1 MSSLLEQALIDA
13 KALKEAALKNAESS
27 IIEKYSAEVRETL
40 DHILE
45 QDELDLLGDEDPDAL
60 GPDAPLDALDAP
72 PDDLADPDAAMD
84 EIAQTVPLGAAEG
97 EKLCACPDEAE
108 QTTVNINF
116 GELAEALSKLQDD
129 LKEEDSQTEL
139 EENEEIYITEEDLL
153 ELLGAEEN
161 TRVTEENTEAD
172 VTEEQETLESLA
184 HDIAEELYVDTGAD
198 LSGYAGRS
206 SEEINYEIEKELAS
220 RRSTGFKQDTLQGRG
235 MADRDTSP
243 QKELED
249 LKKAQEELVF
259 ENNQLK
265 EQNKN
270 YDSVVVQLK
279 ETASSVN
286 TSNARLLYTNR
297 VLRNTSLNERQK
309 DKIVEAISGAGS
321 VTEAKMIYETLQS
334 TVESTP
340 SRAPQSLNEAIGR
353 NRTSVIRASR
363 EKSTTSDPWSD
374 RMKKLAGIN

>member
-45 QDELDLLGDEDPDAL
+45 QDELDLGLDDEDPDAL
-60 GPDAPLDALDAP
+60 EAP
-72 PDDLADPDAAMD
+72 PD
-84 EIAQTVPLGAAEG
+84 PLGAAEG
-97 EKLCACPDEAE
+97 EKLCPCPDEGE
-108 QTTVNINF
+108 QATVNINF
-116 GELAEALSKLQDD
+116 GELAEALSTLQ
-129 LKEEDSQTEL
+129 EELQEDDSQTEL
-139 EENEEIYITEEDLL
+139 EENEEIDITEEDLL
-153 ELLGAEEN
+153 ELLGSEED
-161 TRVTEENTEAD
+161 TPVTEENTEAD

-184 HDIAEELYVDTGAD
+184 HDIAEELYVDMGAD
-198 LSGYAGRS
+198 LSGWAGRS

-220 RRSTGFKQDTLQGRG
+220 RRSTGLKQDTLQGRG
-235 MADRDTSP
+235 MADRDTNP

-270 YDSVVVQLK
+270 YDNVVVQLK

>member
-45 QDELDLLGDEDPDAL
+45 QDELDLGLDDEDPDAL
-60 GPDAPLDALDAP
+60 DVPPDALDAP
-72 PDDLADPDAAMD
+72 LDDLADPSDPMGD
-84 EIAQTVPLGAAEG
+84 IAENVPLGAAEG
-97 EKLCACPDEAE
+97 EKLCACPDEGE

-116 GELAEALSKLQDD
+116 RELAEALNTLQED
-129 LKEEDSQTEL
+129 LQEDDSQTEL
-139 EENEEIYITEEDLL
+139 EENEEIDITEEDLL
-153 ELLGAEEN
+153 ELLGSEED
-161 TRVTEENTEAD
+161 TPVTEENTEAD
-172 VTEEQETLESLA
+172 IVEEQETIESLA
-184 HDIAEELYVDTGAD
+184 KDIAEELYVDMGAD
-198 LSGYAGRS
+198 LSGWAGRS

-220 RRSTGFKQDTLQGRG
+220 RRSTGLKQDTLQGRG
-235 MADRDTSP
+235 MADRDTNP

-340 SRAPQSLNEAIGR
+340 KRAPQSLNEALGR

>member
-45 QDELDLLGDEDPDAL
+45 QDELDLGLDDEDPDAL
-60 GPDAPLDALDAP
+60 EAPPDALDAP
-72 PDDLADPDAAMD
+72 PDDLADPDAPMGD
-84 EIAQTVPLGAAEG
+84 IAENIPLGAAEG
-97 EKLCACPDEAE
+97 EKLCPCPDEGE
-108 QTTVNINF
+108 QATVNINF
-116 GELAEALSKLQDD
+116 GELAEALSTLQ
-129 LKEEDSQTEL
+129 EELQEDDSQTEL
-139 EENEEIYITEEDLL
+139 EENEEIDITEEDLL
-153 ELLGAEEN
+153 ELLGSEED
-161 TRVTEENTEAD
+161 TPVTEENTEAD

-184 HDIAEELYVDTGAD
+184 HDIAEELYVDMGAD
-198 LSGYAGRS
+198 LSGWAGRS

-220 RRSTGFKQDTLQGRG
+220 RRSTGLKQDTLQGRG
-235 MADRDTSP
+235 MADRDTNP

-270 YDSVVVQLK
+270 YDNVVVQLK

>member
-340 SRAPQSLNEAIGR
+340 SRAPHSLNEAIGR

>member
-45 QDELDLLGDEDPDAL
+45 QDELDLGLDDEDPDAL
-60 GPDAPLDALDAP
+60 EAPPDALDAP
-72 PDDLADPDAAMD
+72 PDDLADPDAPMGD
-84 EIAQTVPLGAAEG
+84 IAENIPLGAAEG
-97 EKLCACPDEAE
+97 EKLCPCPDEGE
-108 QTTVNINF
+108 QATVNINF
-116 GELAEALSKLQDD
+116 GELAEALSTLQ
-129 LKEEDSQTEL
+129 EELQEDDSQTEL
-139 EENEEIYITEEDLL
+139 EENEEIDITEEDLL
-153 ELLGAEEN
+153 ELLGSEED
-161 TRVTEENTEAD
+161 TPVTEENTEAD

-184 HDIAEELYVDTGAD
+184 HDIAEELYVDMGAD
-198 LSGYAGRS
+198 LSGWADRS

-220 RRSTGFKQDTLQGRG
+220 RRSTGLKQDTLQGRG
-235 MADRDTSP
+235 MADRDTNP

-270 YDSVVVQLK
+270 YDNVVVQLK